1 MGYVTPQTRTDSE
14 GWDIFMMDDAN
25 TPLAL
30 RSFGPP
36 LLSVHNLHTYFLQEE
51 GTVKAVDGVSF
62 DLYPGRTLG
71 IVGESG
77 CGKSMTA
84 RSILRIIDRPGR
96 IVAGEILFRRRKASA
111 MSPDSMIDLTQLDA
125 NSDDMRAVRGA
136 EIALVFQ
143 EPMSSFS
150 PVHTIGN
157 QIVEAILLHQKVGKR
172 QARARAIE
180 VFRQVGIP
188 LPEQRLDAYAYQLSG
203 GLRQRAMIAM
213 ALVCNPSLLIAD
225 EPTTAL
231 DVTTQSQI
239 LDLLRHLQQEYGM
252 AIMLITHDLGV
263 IAEMADDVVVM
274 YLGRVVEHAPVDE
287 LFHAPKHPYT
297 QALLRSIPQLRSRP
311 RERLASVAGSV
322 PHPYNRPTGCPFH
335 PRCESFIPGVCD
347 QQAPSLLPIGEQH
360 DVSCV
365 LYHEERS

>member
-1 MGYVTPQTRTDSE
+1 MT
-14 GWDIFMMDDAN
+14 DDAN

-30 RSFGPP
+30 RSSGPP
-36 LLSVHNLHTYFLQEE
+36 LLSVHNLHTYFPQEE

-84 RSILRIIDRPGR
+84 RSILRIVDRPGR
-96 IVAGEILFRRRKASA
+96 IVAGEIRFRRRKVSA
-111 MSPDSMIDLTQLDA
+111 TSPDGMTDLTQLDA

-157 QIVEAILLHQKVGKR
+157 QIVEAILLHQKVSKR

-180 VFRQVGIP
+180 VFRDVGIP
-188 LPEQRLDAYAYQLSG
+188 LPEQRLDAYAHQLSG

-231 DVTTQSQI
+231 DVTTQAQI

-287 LFHAPKHPYT
+287 LSTPPNILTRKPCYARFPISAPARVSAWHLSPGPCRIRT
-297 QALLRSIPQLRSRP
+297 TAR
-311 RERLASVAGSV
+311 
-322 PHPYNRPTGCPFH
+322 
-335 PRCESFIPGVCD
+335 PGVRFTHAASRSCRVFVTSRR
-347 QQAPSLLPIGEQH
+347 QACCQSA
-360 DVSCV
+360 SNMT
-365 LYHEERS
+365 